1 MYGGRNR
8 YNVVQGRAWQLSRIR
23 RNLEA
28 RIRSLQKDRK
38 VSNFE
43 VWKYK
48 KFEGRYFECQ
58 ILEHITEIGLQMTA
72 RSNNW
77 EEQSKASK
85 YIGKY
90 VLVRKIICRKS
101 KLNDGNK
108 LNWKT

>member
-1 MYGGRNR
+1 
-8 YNVVQGRAWQLSRIR
+8 
-23 RNLEA
+23 
-28 RIRSLQKDRK
+28 
-38 VSNFE
+38 
-43 VWKYK
+43 
-48 KFEGRYFECQ
+48 
-58 ILEHITEIGLQMTA
+58 LEHITEIGLQMTA

-108 LNWKT
+108 LN